1 MFAESTVSL
10 VDNIIFCDENY
21 YCFVLICTT
30 KSNCMHL
37 KALSVTFFSKKR
49 GESIIICE
57 CAVVVCYAQPLLI
70 LWARSSVAHM

>member
-21 YCFVLICTT
+21 YCFVLIRTT

-37 KALSVTFFSKKR
+37 KALAVTFFSKK
-49 GESIIICE
+49 EEKASLF
-57 CAVVVCYAQPLLI
+57 VNVQ
-70 LWARSSVAHM
+70 